1 MFVLPAHKTFQR
13 ATSRTNGRCQTYHH
27 VFATARKEPLVADQT
42 AGPTVL
48 RLLLG
53 ARLRQLREAKRI
65 TPHEAA
71 QAIRGTDS
79 KISRIE
85 LGRSAV
91 REIDAADLL
100 TLYGVTD
107 TAEREELLTLAAQSS
122 ERGWWHRYSDV
133 VPDWLQTY
141 LGLEQAA
148 RSIRAYQPQLVPG
161 LLQTEAYAFA
171 LMALADFPPEAAWRR
186 VELRKER
193 QRRLR
198 QGGLNLWAI
207 IDEAPL
213 RRRIGSA
220 GVMREQ
226 LQHLLEAG
234 KQANVTIQVTPFDS
248 AGHTAP
254 GAFSLIRFE
263 NPDLSDVVYVELLS
277 SALYIDKRA
286 DIDEY
291 LLAMERLAVVSPEP
305 RQSAKIIESI
315 LAEWNRA

>member
-107 TAEREELLTLAAQSS
+107 TAERE
-122 ERGWWHRYSDV
+122 D
-133 VPDWLQTY
+133 
-141 LGLEQAA
+141 
-148 RSIRAYQPQLVPG
+148 
-161 LLQTEAYAFA
+161 
-171 LMALADFPPEAAWRR
+171 
-186 VELRKER
+186 
-193 QRRLR
+193 
-198 QGGLNLWAI
+198 AI
-207 IDEAPL
+207 
-213 RRRIGSA
+213 
-220 GVMREQ
+220 
-226 LQHLLEAG
+226 
-234 KQANVTIQVTPFDS
+234 
-248 AGHTAP
+248 
-254 GAFSLIRFE
+254 
-263 NPDLSDVVYVELLS
+263 
-277 SALYIDKRA
+277 
-286 DIDEY
+286 
-291 LLAMERLAVVSPEP
+291 
-305 RQSAKIIESI
+305 
-315 LAEWNRA
+315 